1 MNVFNNYAHYYNL
14 LYKDKDY
21 AGEAD
26 YVHKLI
32 QQYNPGAKSILNLG
46 CGTGK
51 HDFYLVKK
59 GYTVTG
65 IDISAEM
72 LHQAKAEQA
81 KLKYSKSALTFLLGD
96 VRKIRLEEKFDAVIS
111 LFHVISYMNTNKDV
125 SDMLETAYCHLRKGG
140 IFIFDC
146 WYGPAVL
153 TNKPSERIK
162 RLEDENIGVERITK
176 SCMHPNDNT
185 VDIRYEVIIKDK
197 KTQKITRV
205 KEVHKMRYFFQPEI
219 EIVMGEKGFK
229 VVYAKEWMTG
239 KVMGFDTWGACF
251 VGVLL

>member
-21 AGEAD
+21 PGEAD

-32 QQYNPGAKSILNLG
+32 QQYNPGAKSVLNLG

-59 GYTVTG
+59 GYRVTG
-65 IDISAEM
+65 VDLSAEM
-72 LHQAKAEQA
+72 LHQAKAELA
-81 KLKYSKSALTFLLGD
+81 KLKYSKSALTFLRGD
-96 VRKIRLEEKFDAVIS
+96 VRKIRLKKKFDAVIS

-125 SDMLETAYCHLRKGG
+125 SDMLETAYRHLKKGG

-153 TNKPSERIK
+153 ANKPSERVK
-162 RLEDENIGVERITK
+162 KLEDKNFGVERITK
-176 SCMHPNDNT
+176 PYMRPNDNS
-185 VDIRYEVIIKDK
+185 VDIRYEVIIRDK
-197 KTQKITRV
+197 KTKKINRV
-205 KEVHKMRYFFQPEI
+205 NEVHRMRYFFKPEI
-219 EIVMGEKGFK
+219 EMMMGEKGFK
-229 VVYAKEWMTG
+229 VVYAKEWLTG
-239 KVMGFDTWGACF
+239 NAMGPDTWGACF
-251 VGVLL
+251 AGILV